1 MTKWESIMLRSVT
14 TCVSLV
20 AALGLGAT
28 PPSRLTFRGVF
39 SGVDAS
45 SERLV
50 WQGWVDGPTKGRV
63 TVALG
68 QVEEPAAAANPV
80 WHVASR
86 WSVFDDEGGAAR
98 SFAGDLEGMIDW
110 KSGTIRLGGTIT
122 DGWSKGSWVEV
133 DGRVVDGDL
142 TGSLL
147 VTRPRSRE

>member
-1 MTKWESIMLRSVT
+1 MTKWESTMLRSVT

-20 AALGLGAT
+20 AALGLGTT
-28 PPSRLTFRGVF
+28 PPSRLTFRGVVA
-39 SGVDAS
+39 GVDAS
-45 SERLV
+45 SERSV
-50 WQGWVDGPTKGRV
+50 WQGWVDGRTKGRV

-68 QVEEPAAAANPV
+68 QVEPPTAAANPV

-86 WSVFDDEGGAAR
+86 WSVFDDEGGGAR
-98 SFAGDLEGMIDW
+98 SFAGDFEGIIDW
-110 KSGTIRLGGTIT
+110 KSGTIHLGGTIT